1 MMRGNWG
8 HPGFQGMGHGWG
20 GAGIAELIAMI
31 VLCIAIVVVIVF
43 AVRALIVHSR
53 HDRVVAGVTTP
64 TASSAGAVP
73 SNLLAILEERYA
85 KGEIAR
91 DEFLQRKA
99 DLGLG
104 GAPVV
109 PRSEPAPPAA

>member
-8 HPGFQGMGHGWG
+8 YPGIERVDHGWTS
-20 GAGIAELIAMI
+20 AGIAELILMI
-31 VLCIAIVVVIVF
+31 VLCVALVIAIVF
-43 AVRALIVHSR
+43 AVRALVIYSR
-53 HDRVVAGVTTP
+53 RDKVGATP
-64 TASSAGAVP
+64 TAITAGAVP

-85 KGEIAR
+85 KGEISR

-104 GAPVV
+104 QAPMA
-109 PRSEPAPPAA
+109 PPAEPAPPAAG